1 MITPKEARKSLMIPA
16 STLRRWSNEFSD
28 HLSPHEKGDHRT
40 YTTTDLDT
48 LFKIKKMLD
57 DSLRYD
63 DIHSKLNA
71 IEKPSEQESS
81 LMLIGEFTEAIK
93 DQQAMIQALNNKIKK
108 QDDHLDEIDQWLALP
123 PLKRMFTKPPTRKDR
138 D

>member
-1 MITPKEARKSLMIPA
+1 
-16 STLRRWSNEFSD
+16 
-28 HLSPHEKGDHRT
+28 
-40 YTTTDLDT
+40 
-48 LFKIKKMLD
+48 
-57 DSLRYD
+57 LRYD